1 MEATL
6 SFHPVPLQGGLG
18 LAALAGPSPPQCN
31 PLLSHLCLLC
41 SLSCVGVLTRS
52 PLPSL
57 PFSFQIHHDLGFFLF
72 LDNVGQTDFSLFPS
86 LFLLIT

>member
-41 SLSCVGVLTRS
+41 SLSCVGVLTGS
-52 PLPSL
+52 PLPCP
-57 PFSFQIHHDLGFFLF
+57 PFPFLSKSATTWGFF
-72 LDNVGQTDFSLFPS
+72 FSWLM
-86 LFLLIT
+86 